1 MTDAVLSRQA
11 FPMRRSGCP
20 FDPPPEYARLREEDP
35 VAGAVLADGMDVW
48 LVTRHADARAV
59 LTDPNVSG
67 DLRSAG
73 CPVPGG
79 GPAIPPGVRP
89 PFART
94 DPPEHTLYR
103 KLLLPSF
110 TVKRVKAMRPR
121 IREITDELLDAMA
134 AGPGSVDLVEALALP
149 LPSLV
154 ICDLLG
160 IPYADHEFFQSRA
173 KVVLSRAS
181 TREEFHG
188 ALGELREYMI
198 GLLAV
203 KRASPGNDILTK
215 LVAAQ
220 ASHDIPDDDLAITAQ
235 ALLNAGHETTAN
247 MISLG
252 TVLLLEH
259 PEALASLRADPTLW
273 PGAVEELL
281 RYLSIGDLVSPR
293 AALADVRVGD
303 HVIRGGEGMFVL
315 TGSANRDPLAFP
327 DPDRF
332 DVHRSARHH
341 LAFGYGIHQCIGQN
355 LARAELEIVF
365 EALFDRFPGLRV
377 DTPVAE
383 LPYKMDAALFG
394 LHELHVS
401 W

>member
-11 FPMRRSGCP
+11 FPMPRSGCP

-35 VAGAVLADGMDVW
+35 VAGAVLADGMPVW
-48 LVTRHADARAV
+48 LVTRHADARAA
-59 LTDPNVSG
+59 LTDPKISG

-121 IREITDELLDAMA
+121 IREITGELLDAMA
-134 AGPGSVDLVEALALP
+134 ARPGSADLVEALALP

-181 TREEFHG
+181 SPARFHE
-188 ALGELREYMI
+188 ALRELREYMI
-198 GLLAV
+198 GLLAA
-203 KRASPGNDILTK
+203 KRAEPADDILTK
-215 LVAAQ
+215 LVQAQ
-220 ASHDIPDDDLAITAQ
+220 AEHDIPDEDLATTAQ

-252 TVLLLEH
+252 TVLLLRH
-259 PEALASLRADPTLW
+259 PETLAELKADAALW

-293 AALADVRVGD
+293 AAKEDVRIGD
-303 HVIRGGEGMFVL
+303 RVIRGGEGMFVL
-315 TGSANRDPLAFP
+315 TGSANRDPAAFP

-332 DVHRSARHH
+332 DVRRSARHH
-341 LAFGYGIHQCIGQN
+341 LAFGYGVHQCIGQN
-355 LARAELEIVF
+355 LARAELEIVL
-365 EALFDRFPGLRV
+365 EALFDRFPALRV
-377 DTPVAE
+377 DTPVAD
-383 LPYKMDAALFG
+383 LAYKRDAALFG
-394 LHELHVS
+394 LHDLRVS